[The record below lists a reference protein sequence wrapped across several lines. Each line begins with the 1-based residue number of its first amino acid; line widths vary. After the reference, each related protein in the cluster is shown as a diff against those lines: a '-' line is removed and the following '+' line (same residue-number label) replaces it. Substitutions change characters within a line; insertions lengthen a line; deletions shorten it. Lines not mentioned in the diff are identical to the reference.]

1 MTVQRDLREA
11 EIPMTVLHPVR
22 VPAAPLTRVEQVRAA
37 VVRRA
42 LPIVAASAA
51 ALVTTLAA
59 ERAMREIAMS
69 AAEHLGA
76 TAGRNDATDI
86 IRTVFTEVTVVERI
100 RRRA

>member
-1 MTVQRDLREA
+1 
-11 EIPMTVLHPVR
+11 MTVLHPVR
-22 VPAAPLTRVEQVRAA
+22 VGSALPATRVEQIRDA

-42 LPIVAASAA
+42 VPIIAGSAA
-51 ALVTTLAA
+51 ALVATLAA

-76 TAGRNDATDI
+76 TAAPRGPEGI
-86 IRTVFTEVTVVERI
+86 IRTVVTEVTVVERI